1 MAVGSKSI
9 ELCNLPHNPHNK
21 RISKNCNGAI
31 SPLNMITNEEALKA
45 IQKKLIGKKLNYKEI
60 FAIMDEIAHDRLGDV
75 LTTYFAAS
83 GYSKGFTY
91 DEIYYLTKAMVET
104 GEHLKFKGVVAD
116 KHSIGGLP
124 GTRATM
130 IIVPIVASAG
140 FLIPKS
146 SSRAITTP
154 AGTAD
159 SMECLASVTFD
170 ENEIYKIVEK
180 TNACIVWGG
189 SFKIA
194 PADDEIIHVEEP
206 LALESFDK
214 ILVSV
219 MAKKIAFGSN
229 HVVIDIPYG
238 PTMKVHHRED
248 GEQLAR
254 KFKYLANRF
263 DIKLE
268 VNVSHSH
275 EPAGNGIG
283 PLLEAADALKVL
295 EQVPSRPMALEERS
309 IDLSAQ
315 LLSLC
320 LEDAGKEIKDE
331 ANKFESP
338 KAWAESILRT
348 GAAHKKM
355 QEIIEA
361 QKGDPT
367 ITSDKLH
374 PGPKTKGKQSKKTGR
389 VKSIDSRNIT
399 LIAKILGA
407 PQDHRAGLFLHKRIG
422 DSINDG
428 EILFDMYAE
437 TDHRLSEAEDSLPMF
452 PIYEIE

>member
-1 MAVGSKSI
+1 MVPN
-9 ELCNLPHNPHNK
+9 EL
-21 RISKNCNGAI
+21 
-31 SPLNMITNEEALKA
+31 ALKA
-45 IQKKLIGKKLNYKEI
+45 IQKKLVGKKLSYKEI
-60 FAIMDEIAHDRLGDV
+60 FAIMDEIANDRLGDV

-83 GYSKGFTY
+83 GYSKGFSY
-91 DEIYYLTKAMVET
+91 DEIYYLTKAMIET
-104 GEHLKFKGVVAD
+104 GEKLEFKGIVAD

-170 ENEIYKIVEK
+170 EKDIYKIVEK
-180 TNACIVWGG
+180 TNACLVWGG

-238 PTMKVHHRED
+238 LTMKVHHRED
-248 GEQLAR
+248 GENLAR
-254 KFKYLANRF
+254 KFKYIANKF
-263 DIKLE
+263 NIKLE
-268 VNVSHSH
+268 VILSHAY

-295 EQVPSRPMALEERS
+295 EQEETRPMQLEKKS
-309 IDLSAQ
+309 LKLAGS

-320 LEDAGKEIKDE
+320 LESASEKIKEE
-331 ANKFESP
+331 AKKFETP
-338 KAWAESILRT
+338 EKWAEDILTT
-348 GAAHKKM
+348 GVAHKKM
-355 QEIIEA
+355 MEIIDA
-361 QKGDPT
+361 QKGDAT
-367 ITSDKLH
+367 ITSDKLK
-374 PGPKTKGKQSKKTGR
+374 PGSKTKE
-389 VKSIDSRNIT
+389 VKSDKSGVVKKVNNRNVS

-407 PQDHRAGLFLHKRIG
+407 PTDAKAGLFLRKRV
-422 DSINDG
+422 DDEVKNG
-428 EILFDMYAE
+428 EVMFDMYAQKE
-437 TDHRLSEAEDSLPMF
+437 NNLEEAIDTFRNF

>member
-1 MAVGSKSI
+1 MS
-9 ELCNLPHNPHNK
+9 
-21 RISKNCNGAI
+21 
-31 SPLNMITNEEALKA
+31 NEQALKA
-45 IQKKLIGKKLNYKEI
+45 IQKKLVGKKLSYREI
-60 FAIMDEIAHDRLGDV
+60 YSIMDEIANDRLGDV

-91 DEIYYLTKAMVET
+91 DEIYFLTKAMVET
-104 GEHLKFKGVVAD
+104 GEKLKFEGIVAD

-130 IIVPIVASAG
+130 VIVPIVASAG

-159 SMECLASVTFD
+159 SMETIAKVTFD
-170 ENEIYKIVEK
+170 EKQIYEIVRK

-219 MAKKIAFGSN
+219 MAKKVAFGSN

-238 PTMKVHHRED
+238 KTMKVHHKED
-248 GEQLAR
+248 AEELAR
-254 KFKYLANRF
+254 KFKYLARRF

-268 VNVSHSH
+268 TVLSFAK

-283 PLLEAADALKVL
+283 PLLEAVDALKVL
-295 EQVPSRPMALEERS
+295 EQEASRPLPLEKKSLHLASE
-309 IDLSAQ
+309 
-315 LLSLC
+315 LLTLC
-320 LEDAGKEIKDE
+320 LPDADEKIKEE
-331 ANKFESP
+331 AKHFESTL
-338 KAWAESILRT
+338 AWATDILVSGR
-348 GAAHKKM
+348 AHKKM
-355 QEIIEA
+355 MEIVEA
-361 QKGDPT
+361 QQGDPT
-367 ITSDKLH
+367 VRSNKLH
-374 PGPKTKGKQSKKTGR
+374 AGPKTTEVHSDKSGKIQHINSHN
-389 VKSIDSRNIT
+389 VSI
-399 LIAKILGA
+399 IAKVLGA
-407 PQDHRAGLFLHKRIG
+407 PQDRRAGLFLHKRVDDTI
-422 DSINDG
+422 SNK
-428 EILFDMYAE
+428 EVLFQMYSE
-437 TDHRLSEAEDSLPMF
+437 TDHRLSEAVDSLEMF
-452 PIYEIE
+452 PIYDIE

>member
-1 MAVGSKSI
+1 MT
-9 ELCNLPHNPHNK
+9 N
-21 RISKNCNGAI
+21 
-31 SPLNMITNEEALKA
+31 NEEALKA
-45 IQKKLIGKKLNYKEI
+45 IQKKLVGKALSYKEI
-60 FAIMDEIAHDRLGDV
+60 YAIMDEIAHDRLGDV

-104 GEHLKFKGVVAD
+104 GERLHFKGIVAD

-130 IIVPIVASAG
+130 IVVPIIASAG
-140 FLIPKS
+140 FTIPKS

-159 SMECLASVTFD
+159 SMETIAKVTFD
-170 ENEIYKIVEK
+170 EKEIYEIVEK

-206 LALESFDK
+206 LALESYDK

-219 MAKKIAFGSN
+219 MAKKVAFGSN

-238 PTMKVHHRED
+238 STMKVHHKD
-248 GEQLAR
+248 DADNLAK
-254 KFKYLANRF
+254 KFKYLAKRF

-268 VNVSHSH
+268 TLVTHAS

-283 PLLEAADALKVL
+283 PLLEARDALKVL
-295 EQVPSRPMALEERS
+295 EQKNDRPLPLEKKS
-309 IDLSAQ
+309 LDLAAE
-315 LLSLC
+315 LLKLC
-320 LEDAGKEIKDE
+320 LEDAQGPIKEEAAKYETTLAWATDILASGR
-331 ANKFESP
+331 ANK
-338 KAWAESILRT
+338 
-348 GAAHKKM
+348 KM
-355 QEIIEA
+355 MEIISA

-367 ITSDKLH
+367 ITSDALH
-374 PGPKTKGKQSKKTGR
+374 AGPFMKTVEADRKGV
-389 VKSIDSRNIT
+389 VKSVKSTNLTIV
-399 LIAKILGA
+399 AKVLGA
-407 PQDHRAGLFLHKRIG
+407 PQDHKAGIYLHKRIG
-422 DSINDG
+422 DKVDVRDT
-428 EILFDMYAE
+428 LFDMYSE
-437 TDHRLSEAEDSLPMF
+437 TEHSLSEASDSLEMF
-452 PIYEIE
+452 PIFEIE

>member
-1 MAVGSKSI
+1 MV
-9 ELCNLPHNPHNK
+9 
-21 RISKNCNGAI
+21 
-31 SPLNMITNEEALKA
+31 TNEQALKA
-45 IQKKLIGKKLNYKEI
+45 IQKKLLGKKLNYKEI
-60 FAIMDEIAHDRLGDV
+60 FAIMDEISHERLGEV

-83 GYSKGFTY
+83 GYSKGFSY

-104 GEHLKFKGVVAD
+104 GERLKFSGIVAD

-130 IIVPIVASAG
+130 VVVPIIASAG

-159 SMECLASVTFD
+159 AMEVIAKVSFD
-170 ENEIYKIVEK
+170 EEKIYEIVKK

-229 HVVIDIPYG
+229 HIVIDIPYG
-238 PTMKVHHRED
+238 KTMKVHHKED
-248 GEQLAR
+248 AEDLAR
-254 KFKYLANRF
+254 KFKYLAHRF
-263 DIKLE
+263 DLKLE
-268 VNVSHSH
+268 TSIAHAK

-283 PLLEAADALKVL
+283 PLLEAVDALKVL
-295 EQVPSRPMALEERS
+295 EQDPTRPMALEAKS
-309 IDLSAQ
+309 LKLSSE
-315 LLSLC
+315 LLTLC
-320 LEDAGKEIKDE
+320 LEDAEGAIKQEAAKYKTTFDWASEILK
-331 ANKFESP
+331 SG
-338 KAWAESILRT
+338 R
-348 GAAHKKM
+348 AHKKM
-355 QEIIEA
+355 MEIIDA
-361 QKGDPT
+361 QEGDPT
-367 ITSDKLH
+367 ITWDKLH
-374 PGPKTKGKQSKKTGR
+374 AGPKKTAFKSKKSGR
-389 VKSIDSRNIT
+389 VESINSHNVS

-407 PQDHRAGLFLHKRIG
+407 PQDRRAGLYLHKRV
-422 DSINDG
+422 DDEVKNG
-428 EILFDMYAE
+428 EDMFDLYAE
-437 TDHRLSEAEDSLPMF
+437 TEHRLSEAVDSLDMF
-452 PIYEIE
+452 PIYEIA

>member
-1 MAVGSKSI
+1 MV
-9 ELCNLPHNPHNK
+9 
-21 RISKNCNGAI
+21 
-31 SPLNMITNEEALKA
+31 TNDDALKA
-45 IQKKLIGKKLNYKEI
+45 IQKKLVGKTLNYKEI
-60 FAIMDEIAHDRLGDV
+60 YAIMDEISHDRLGDV

-91 DEIYYLTKAMVET
+91 DEIYFLTKAMVET
-104 GEHLKFKGVVAD
+104 GEKLHFEGIVAD

-130 IIVPIVASAG
+130 IIVPIIASAG
-140 FLIPKS
+140 FTIPKS

-159 SMECLASVTFD
+159 SMECLANVTFD
-170 ENEIYKIVEK
+170 EKDIYEIVKK

-238 PTMKVHHRED
+238 ITMKVHHKED
-248 GEQLAR
+248 AEALGK
-254 KFKYLANRF
+254 KFKYLAKRF

-268 VNVSHSH
+268 TVISHAH
-275 EPAGNGIG
+275 QPAGNGIG
-283 PLLEAADALKVL
+283 PLLEAKDALKVL
-295 EQVPSRPMALEERS
+295 EQSEDRPMALEKKS
-309 IDLSAQ
+309 VDLAAELLTLCLADATDEIKNTYKSKSPTTHAWAQ
-315 LLSLC
+315 DLLSSGT
-320 LEDAGKEIKDE
+320 AHGK
-331 ANKFESP
+331 
-338 KAWAESILRT
+338 
-348 GAAHKKM
+348 M
-355 QEIIEA
+355 MEIIEA

-367 ITSDKLH
+367 IKSSSLH
-374 PGPKTKGKQSKKTGR
+374 AGPKTKQVKTDKAGVIR
-389 VKSIDSRNIT
+389 SVNNNNISI
-399 LIAKILGA
+399 IAKVLGA
-407 PQDHRAGLFLHKRIG
+407 PQDHRAGLFLHKRV
-422 DSINDG
+422 DDKVTQG
-428 EILFDMYAE
+428 EVLFDMYSE
-437 TDHRLSEAEDSLPMF
+437 TDHRLSEAYDSLEMF
-452 PIYEIE
+452 PLYKID

>member
-1 MAVGSKSI
+1 MAT
-9 ELCNLPHNPHNK
+9 
-21 RISKNCNGAI
+21 NGD
-31 SPLNMITNEEALKA
+31 ALKA
-45 IQKKLIGKKLNYKEI
+45 IQKKLVGKTLNYKEI
-60 FAIMDEIAHDRLGDV
+60 YSIMDEISHDRLGDV

-91 DEIYYLTKAMVET
+91 DEIYFLTKAMVDT
-104 GEHLKFKGVVAD
+104 GEKLHFKGIVAD

-130 IIVPIVASAG
+130 IIVPIIASAG
-140 FLIPKS
+140 FTIPKS

-159 SMECLASVTFD
+159 SMECLSSVTFD
-170 ENEIYKIVEK
+170 EKQIYEIVEK

-238 PTMKVHHRED
+238 ITMKVHHKED
-248 GEQLAR
+248 AEALGR
-254 KFKYLANRF
+254 KFKYLAKRF

-268 VNVSHSH
+268 TVLSHSH
-275 EPAGNGIG
+275 QPAGNGIG
-283 PLLEAADALKVL
+283 PLLEAKDALKVL
-295 EQVPSRPMALEERS
+295 EQTEDRPMTLEKKS
-309 IDLSAQ
+309 VDLASE

-320 LEDAGKEIKDE
+320 LEDSSYEIK
-331 ANKFESP
+331 NKFKSTYETTH
-338 KAWAESILRT
+338 AWAQDLLKS
-348 GAAHKKM
+348 GVAHKKM
-355 QEIIEA
+355 MEIINA
-361 QKGDPT
+361 QQGDPT

-374 PGPKTKGKQSKKTGR
+374 AGPKTKQIFSE
-389 VKSIDSRNIT
+389 KSGIIISVNNNNISI
-399 LIAKILGA
+399 IAKVLGA
-407 PQDHRAGLFLHKRIG
+407 PQDHRAGLFLHKRVE
-422 DSINDG
+422 DKVYDN
-428 EILFDMYAE
+428 EILFDMYSE
-437 TDHRLSEAEDSLPMF
+437 TDHRLSEAYDSLEMF
-452 PIYEIE
+452 PLYKIE

>member
-1 MAVGSKSI
+1 MA
-9 ELCNLPHNPHNK
+9 
-21 RISKNCNGAI
+21 
-31 SPLNMITNEEALKA
+31 NEQALKA
-45 IQKKLIGKKLNYKEI
+45 IQKKLVGKQLSYKEI
-60 FAIMDEIAHDRLGDV
+60 YAIMDEIANDRLGDI

-91 DEIYYLTKAMVET
+91 DELYYLTKAMVET
-104 GEHLKFKGVVAD
+104 GQHLKFTGIVAD

-130 IIVPIVASAG
+130 IIIPIIASAG

-170 ENEIYKIVEK
+170 EDQIYKIVEK

-229 HVVIDIPYG
+229 HVIIDIPYG
-238 PTMKVHHRED
+238 HTMKVHHKED

-254 KFKYLANRF
+254 KFKYLANKF

-268 VNVSHSH
+268 AILTHSN

-283 PLLEAADALKVL
+283 PLLEAVDALKVL
-295 EQVPSRPMALEERS
+295 EQDETRPMALENKSLKLASE
-309 IDLSAQ
+309 
-315 LLSLC
+315 LLTLC
-320 LEDAGKEIKDE
+320 LDDASEAIKEE
-331 ANKFESP
+331 AKKYETTH
-338 KAWAESILRT
+338 AWAKHILT
-348 GAAHKKM
+348 SGIAHKKM
-355 QEIIEA
+355 MDIIDA
-361 QKGDPT
+361 QKGDPEVL
-367 ITSDKLH
+367 SGKLH
-374 PGPKTKGKQSKKTGR
+374 AGPKTKE
-389 VKSIDSRNIT
+389 VKSDKSGIVAHINNHNVSI
-399 LIAKILGA
+399 IAKVLGA
-407 PQDHRAGLFLHKRIG
+407 PQDRRSGLFLHKRI
-422 DSINDG
+422 DDKISDHEVI
-428 EILFDMYAE
+428 FDMYAE
-437 TDHRLSEAEDSLPMF
+437 TEHRLNEAVDSLTMF
-452 PIYEIE
+452 PIYDVE

>member
-1 MAVGSKSI
+1 
-9 ELCNLPHNPHNK
+9 
-21 RISKNCNGAI
+21 
-31 SPLNMITNEEALKA
+31 MITNEQALKA
-45 IQKKLIGKKLNYKEI
+45 IQKKLLGKKLNYREI
-60 FAIMDEIAHDRLGDV
+60 FAIMDEISHERLGDI

-104 GEHLKFKGVVAD
+104 GERLKFTGIVAD

-130 IIVPIVASAG
+130 VVIPIIASAG

-159 SMECLASVTFD
+159 AMEVLAKVSFD
-170 ENEIYKIVEK
+170 EEKIYEIVKK

-229 HVVIDIPYG
+229 HIVIDIPYG
-238 PTMKVHHRED
+238 TTMKVHHKED
-248 GEQLAR
+248 AEDLAR
-254 KFKYLANRF
+254 KFKYIAHRF
-263 DIKLE
+263 NLKLE
-268 VNVSHSH
+268 TIISHAK

-283 PLLEAADALKVL
+283 PLLEAVDALKVL
-295 EQVPSRPMALEERS
+295 EQDPSRPLALETKSLR
-309 IDLSAQ
+309 LSAE
-315 LLSLC
+315 LLTLC
-320 LEDAGKEIKDE
+320 LEDAGGPIKEE
-331 ANKFESP
+331 AAKYETTY
-338 KAWAESILRT
+338 AWASDILIS
-348 GAAHKKM
+348 GSAHRKM
-355 QEIIEA
+355 MEIIDA
-361 QKGDPT
+361 QEGDAT
-367 ITSDKLH
+367 ITWSKLH
-374 PGPKTKGKQSKKTGR
+374 AGPKTKAVKAHKSGKI
-389 VKSIDSRNIT
+389 KSVNSRNVS

-407 PQDHRAGLFLHKRIG
+407 PQDRRAGLYLHKRV
-422 DSINDG
+422 DDEVKN
-428 EILFDMYAE
+428 EEVILDLYAE
-437 TDHRLSEAEDSLPMF
+437 TEHRLSEAIDSLEMF

>member
-1 MAVGSKSI
+1 MV
-9 ELCNLPHNPHNK
+9 P
-21 RISKNCNGAI
+21 
-31 SPLNMITNEEALKA
+31 NEQALKA
-45 IQKKLIGKKLNYKEI
+45 IQKKLVGKKLTYKEI
-60 FAIMDEIAHDRLGDV
+60 FSIMDEIANDRLGDV

-83 GYSKGFTY
+83 GYSKGFSY
-91 DEIYYLTKAMVET
+91 DEIYFLTKAMIET
-104 GEHLKFKGVVAD
+104 GEKLEFKGIVAD

-130 IIVPIVASAG
+130 IIVPIIASAG

-159 SMECLASVTFD
+159 SMECLASVTF
-170 ENEIYKIVEK
+170 NERDIYRIVEK

-238 PTMKVHHRED
+238 KTMKVHHKED
-248 GEQLAR
+248 GENLAR
-254 KFKYLANRF
+254 KFKFIAKKFN
-263 DIKLE
+263 IKLE
-268 VNVSHSH
+268 TILSHAY

-295 EQVPSRPMALEERS
+295 EQDPTRPMPLEKKS
-309 IDLSAQ
+309 LS
-315 LLSLC
+315 LSGELMSLC
-320 LEDAGKEIKDE
+320 LESAPEAIKNE
-331 ANKFESP
+331 AKKYESTE
-338 KAWAESILRT
+338 KWAESILVS

-355 QEIIEA
+355 MEIIDA

-367 ITSDKLH
+367 ITSERLKA
-374 PGPKTKGKQSKKTGR
+374 GSKVKEAKSTKSGTIKR
-389 VKSIDSRNIT
+389 VNNRNIS

-407 PQDHRAGLFLHKRIG
+407 PQDAKAGLYLKKRI
-422 DSINDG
+422 DEEVKN
-428 EILFDMYAE
+428 EEVLFDMYAQ
-437 TDHRLSEAEDSLPMF
+437 SEHKLQEAIDSFRNF

>member
-1 MAVGSKSI
+1 MQK
-9 ELCNLPHNPHNK
+9 EQ
-21 RISKNCNGAI
+21 
-31 SPLNMITNEEALKA
+31 ALKA
-45 IQKKLIGKKLNYKEI
+45 IQKKLVGRRLSYKEI
-60 FAIMDEIAHDRLGDV
+60 YAIMDEIANDRLGDV

-104 GEHLKFKGVVAD
+104 GERLQFKGIVAD

-130 IIVPIVASAG
+130 IIIPIIASAG

-170 ENEIYKIVEK
+170 EKDIYKIVEK

-194 PADDEIIHVEEP
+194 PADDEIIQVEEP
-206 LALESFDK
+206 LGLESFDK

-238 PTMKVHHRED
+238 KTMKVHHKED
-248 GEQLAR
+248 AEALAR
-254 KFKYLANRF
+254 KFKYLARKF
-263 DIKLE
+263 DIELE
-268 VNVSHSH
+268 PVITSSK
-275 EPAGNGIG
+275 EPAGQGIG
-283 PLLEAADALKVL
+283 PLLEAVDALKVL
-295 EQVPSRPMALEERS
+295 EQEETRPIALEEKSLHLAS
-309 IDLSAQ
+309 I
-315 LLSLC
+315 LLGLC
-320 LEDAGKEIKDE
+320 LKDAEGAVKEEGGRYETPLEWAKD
-331 ANKFESP
+331 
-338 KAWAESILRT
+338 ILQSGR
-348 GAAHKKM
+348 AHKKM
-355 QEIIEA
+355 MEIIDA

-367 ITSDKLH
+367 IISKQLRA
-374 PGPKTKGKQSKKTGR
+374 GPKVNE
-389 VKSIDSRNIT
+389 VKSDRTGNIKHINSRNISI
-399 LIAKILGA
+399 IAKILGA
-407 PQDHRAGLFLHKRIG
+407 PQDRKAGLYLHKRV
-422 DSINDG
+422 ND
-428 EILFDMYAE
+428 EIKNNEVLLEMYSANDHKLAE
-437 TDHRLSEAEDSLPMF
+437 AIDSLEMF
-452 PIYEIE
+452 PLYDIE